1 MYFNQLLENEKP
13 LYIDEYIQSSTFNVA
28 METLDLNSK
37 LTKNHIDSLNAEIVT
52 EGVLSSIW
60 NAIKSFLKAI
70 WNVIKSVFNTIFRWL
85 GFKKEE
91 MKKQEK
97 IMNKPVSKISKSE
110 VSKTYQ
116 SKNVSYPNTN
126 TMKMN
131 SQVQSIPKTL
141 DEINKATTNTDRNIQ
156 KIKTINNQ
164 NADKAINTLTTM
176 ADLAVKA
183 EKNTREIKELQ
194 DKLARLK
201 AKNMSQA
208 IQQQEE
214 KKQEEKKKEQL
225 KVEDIPITNRFI
237 WIDPINAGSNLN
249 QWETGIKSL
258 THILGNF
265 LNNVNVDKETGILTN
280 KTNNKIYN
288 EIISTLSDNI
298 TVDNTYNDQEY
309 IKLVDKVLD
318 LDSSEFNGEKM
329 LIYPLRL
336 NEDVSVK
343 RIDAILKILG
353 SKKMFFETSD
363 KSLDEYWGIYTVKTE
378 RKYRKKFLDAVDKYV
393 NKSLLIE
400 LETAYKSIDKMI
412 DEAEKNEKYDENKAG
427 HNIAIKISRFLSIGF
442 RVLYFN
448 QLLLFKAISQISY
461 WSELQESKSIEKY
474 LLENN

>member
-1 MYFNQLLENEKP
+1 MLFTSQTGLDISSLFENEYIDQYALQESVNNCEMKLRMFEYDYNHEYHDAEMVAIEAYKDHNDDMALLESQFEV
-13 LYIDEYIQSSTFNVA
+13 I
-28 METLDLNSK
+28 
-37 LTKNHIDSLNAEIVT
+37 T
-52 EGVLSSIW
+52 EGFLGKIW
-60 NAIKSFLKAI
+60 EKFKSFLKMI
-70 WNVIKSVFNTIFRWL
+70 WNGIVKLVTKLLEFLHLKKKKIEEEQKKADEEEKQMKEAGNASSTSTSQSSSSSTPKSSTTPSN
-85 GFKKEE
+85 
-91 MKKQEK
+91 QSSQ
-97 IMNKPVSKISKSE
+97 PVSSE
-110 VSKTYQ
+110 K
-116 SKNVSYPNTN
+116 P
-126 TMKMN
+126 
-131 SQVQSIPKTL
+131 
-141 DEINKATTNTDRNIQ
+141 E
-156 KIKTINNQ
+156 
-164 NADKAINTLTTM
+164 
-176 ADLAVKA
+176 
-183 EKNTREIKELQ
+183 
-194 DKLARLK
+194 
-201 AKNMSQA
+201 NMSQA

-225 KVEDIPITNRFI
+225 TVEDIPITNRFI

-265 LNNVNVDKETGILTN
+265 LNNVNVDKETGVLTN